1 MPALEQQPVFLDQSV
16 FMRVDPRLLKKPS
29 MVRGLLFVQAG
40 IANFARNPLRMAE
53 TKASDR
59 MNGLLR
65 SLQQA
70 MERLQDGRLTLEE
83 LEQATGQAQ
92 ALYERFVVLR
102 HKAREAAVGAVKKA
116 EAPAPKAGEEEASIR
131 LDTRPAEIAPQQ
143 TSLIDAIAETESLN
157 AMAAEAA
164 PTPAPKPKAN
174 KPAAKQA
181 ASERPVTLA
190 DKLEH
195 APVADLR
202 KAIALSQKFW
212 FVAELFANDRKRYEE
227 AIDALNAMPGLK
239 EAEAFL
245 RNEVIAKLPNPPG
258 EEVAATFSE
267 LLQRRYS

>member
-1 MPALEQQPVFLDQSV
+1 M
-16 FMRVDPRLLKKPS
+16 
-29 MVRGLLFVQAG
+29 LFVHAG

-59 MNGLLR
+59 MNELIR

-70 MERLQDGRLTLEE
+70 MDRLQGGQLTLEE

-102 HKAREAAVGAVKKA
+102 HKAREAAVGAVKQPESPQPKA
-116 EAPAPKAGEEEASIR
+116 EEPKAEEEEPSIR
-131 LDTRPAEIAPQQ
+131 LDTRPPDISPQQ

-157 AMAAEAA
+157 AMAAEAK
-164 PTPAPKPKAN
+164 PTQAKPAQAPKPKA
-174 KPAAKQA
+174 AKQDA
-181 ASERPVTLA
+181 PGRPVTVA

-227 AIDALNAMPGLK
+227 AIDALNAMTGLE
-239 EAEAFL
+239 EADTYL
-245 RNEVIAKLPNPPG
+245 KTEVIAKLPTPPG
-258 EEVAATFSE
+258 EEVAATFTE

>member
-1 MPALEQQPVFLDQSV
+1 
-16 FMRVDPRLLKKPS
+16 
-29 MVRGLLFVQAG
+29 
-40 IANFARNPLRMAE
+40 MAE

-59 MNGLLR
+59 MNELIR

-70 MERLQDGRLTLEE
+70 MGRLQGGQLTLEE

-102 HKAREAAVGAVKKA
+102 HKAREAAVGTVKKA
-116 EAPAPKAGEEEASIR
+116 EGAKPKAEEPKAATEEPSIR
-131 LDTRPAEIAPQQ
+131 LDTRPPDISPQQ

-157 AMAAEAA
+157 AMAAETA
-164 PTPAPKPKAN
+164 PAPKPKAE
-174 KPAAKQA
+174 KPVPKQTA
-181 ASERPVTLA
+181 PERPVTVA

-195 APVADLR
+195 APVTDLR

-227 AIDALNAMPGLK
+227 AIDAFNAMQGLN
-239 EAEAFL
+239 EAEAYL
-245 RNEVIAKLPNPPG
+245 KTEVIAKLATPPG
-258 EEVAATFSE
+258 EEVMATFTE